1 MSTTLAS
8 TALVSSAA
16 IAPTASVNSSG
27 NTSSADAPTDE
38 ETLGTSS
45 QAIIACNSL
54 SVAACVLVI
63 VIYVLLYRKH
73 TRLMQRTSLVL
84 SVAMSVSDLLLH
96 VSLFFIEIDENE
108 VATRTALSGWR
119 RPPRCLHATSQPS
132 SDSLFPDIHP
142 LSQRTNKIVPL
153 QATNLVGYFNLP
165 PGFAC
170 AFVGGWMFAFPTLL
184 SVFYSCCIA
193 LNSQL
198 YFVFRREPS
207 DTGKGI
213 GTMLKWYLFTP
224 IVVSGIICK
233 SCWD

>member
-1 MSTTLAS
+1 MKSLHRSPLGGVVHQGAFMRLHTL
-8 TALVSSAA
+8 VR
-16 IAPTASVNSSG
+16 IP
-27 NTSSADAPTDE
+27 
-38 ETLGTSS
+38 
-45 QAIIACNSL
+45 
-54 SVAACVLVI
+54 
-63 VIYVLLYRKH
+63 
-73 TRLMQRTSLVL
+73 
-84 SVAMSVSDLLLH
+84 
-96 VSLFFIEIDENE
+96 F
-108 VATRTALSGWR
+108 
-119 RPPRCLHATSQPS
+119 
-132 SDSLFPDIHP
+132 FPDIHS
-142 LSQRTNKIVPL
+142 LSQRTNNMLPL

-213 GTMLKWYLFTP
+213 GAMLKWYLFTP

-233 SCWD
+233 SRGDSSDAQTLTSS